1 VQYADRVDIVYI
13 SLKINTIQIENF
25 RNLESVS
32 FKPNSVLNFIIGNN
46 GAGKT
51 SILESIVVLSRGRSF
66 RTSKAGELIGPVKP
80 TFSVFTETQRD
91 DGHRDRLGLERS
103 GKYWKA
109 RKNGQDLAQI
119 SQLTRSLPLV
129 LMEPN
134 SHLLVN
140 GTPDV
145 RRRFLDW
152 GVFHVEHEFLEVW
165 RRFSKT
171 LRQRNAALKQRQI
184 DVIESI
190 DEILSSLGS
199 RLSQLRQA
207 YSKSISRQTQ
217 SIVSELSA
225 GLSDIT
231 LEYQNGWGSG
241 PYHEALSKWRERD
254 LERGATSQG
263 PHRAD
268 LVLMK
273 GNILARSVLSR
284 GEQKILSAA
293 LLLAQVAFLK
303 SQGESP
309 VVLLDDL
316 ASEFDRLHY
325 KKVLAKFLETNG
337 QVWITGTRELEFS
350 GPCSVFHVEHGTVRE
365 MI

>member
-1 VQYADRVDIVYI
+1 M
-13 SLKINTIQIENF
+13 KINTIQIENF

-32 FKPNSVLNFIIGNN
+32 LEPNPVLNFIVGNN

-66 RTSKAGELIGPVKP
+66 RTSQASELVGPAKP
-80 TFSVFTETQRD
+80 TFSVFTETEQ
-91 DGHRDRLGLERS
+91 DGGQSDRLGLERS
-103 GKYWKA
+103 GKHWKA
-109 RKNGQDLAQI
+109 RKNGQDLLQI
-119 SQLTRSLPLV
+119 SQLTRSLPVV

-140 GTPDV
+140 GAPDV

-152 GVFHVEHEFLEVW
+152 GVFHVEQEFLEVW

-171 LRQRNAALKQRQI
+171 LKQRNAALRQGQI

-190 DEILSSLGS
+190 DEVLSPMGS
-199 RLSQLRQA
+199 KLSKLREA
-207 YSKSISRQTQ
+207 YSKSISRETHLL
-217 SIVSELSA
+217 VSELSA
-225 GLSDIT
+225 GLSDIKFD
-231 LEYQNGWGSG
+231 YQNGWGSG
-241 PYHEALSKWRERD
+241 TYRDALTKWRERD

-273 GNILARSVLSR
+273 GNANARAVLSR

-293 LLLAQVAFLK
+293 LLLAQARLL
-303 SQGESP
+303 SSRGESP

-316 ASEFDRLHY
+316 ASEFDSIHF
-325 KKVLAKFLETNG
+325 KKVLAKFLETDG
-337 QVWITGTRELEFS
+337 QVWVTGTREPEFS
-350 GPCSVFHVEHGTVRE
+350 GPCSVFHVEHGTVRK

>member
-1 VQYADRVDIVYI
+1 
-13 SLKINTIQIENF
+13 LKINTIQIENF

-32 FKPNSVLNFIIGNN
+32 FKPSPVLNFIVGSN

-66 RTSKAGELIGPVKP
+66 RTSQAAELVGPIRP
-80 TFSVFTETQRD
+80 TFSVFTETQSD
-91 DGHRDRLGLERS
+91 DGQCDRLGLERS
-103 GKYWKA
+103 GKNWKA
-109 RKNGQDLAQI
+109 RKNGRDLAQI

-152 GVFHVEHEFLEVW
+152 GVFHVEQAFLEVW
-165 RRFSKT
+165 RRFSKI
-171 LRQRNAALKQRQI
+171 LKQRNAALRQRQI
-184 DVIESI
+184 DVIKSI
-190 DEILSSLGS
+190 DEILAPLGS
-199 RLSQLRQA
+199 KLSQFREV
-207 YSKSISRQTQ
+207 YSKSILRETQ
-217 SIVSELSA
+217 SIVSDLSA

-241 PYHEALSKWRERD
+241 PYREALSKWLERD

-273 GNILARSVLSR
+273 GSILARSVLSR
-284 GEQKILSAA
+284 GEQKILSSA
-293 LLLAQVAFLK
+293 LLLAQAAFLK

-316 ASEFDRLHY
+316 ASEFDRLHF

-337 QVWITGTRELEFS
+337 QVWITGTRGPEFS

>member
-1 VQYADRVDIVYI
+1 M
-13 SLKINTIQIENF
+13 KINTIQIENF
-25 RNLESVS
+25 RNLKSVS
-32 FKPNSVLNFIIGNN
+32 FKPNPELNFIVGNN

-66 RTSKAGELIGPVKP
+66 RTSQASELVGPVKP
-80 TFSVFTETQRD
+80 TFSVFTETQSD
-91 DGHRDRLGLERS
+91 DGQCDRLGLERS
-103 GKYWKA
+103 GKHWKA

-152 GVFHVEHEFLEVW
+152 GVFHVEQEFLEVW

-171 LRQRNAALKQRQI
+171 LRQRNAALRQGQI

-190 DEILSSLGS
+190 DELLSPLGS
-199 RLSQLRQA
+199 RLSQLREA
-207 YSKSISRQTQ
+207 YSKSISKETQ
-217 SIVSELSA
+217 SIVSDLSA

-241 PYHEALSKWRERD
+241 PYREALSKWRERD

-273 GNILARSVLSR
+273 GNTLARAVLSR
-284 GEQKILSAA
+284 GEQKILSSA
-293 LLLAQVAFLK
+293 LLLAQAAFLK
-303 SQGESP
+303 LQGESP
-309 VVLLDDL
+309 VLLLDDL
-316 ASEFDRLHY
+316 TSEFDRLHC

-337 QVWITGTRELEFS
+337 QVWITGTREPEYS

>member
-1 VQYADRVDIVYI
+1 M
-13 SLKINTIQIENF
+13 KINTLQIENF

-32 FKPNSVLNFIIGNN
+32 LKPNPVLNFIIGNN

-66 RTSKAGELIGPVKP
+66 RTPQASELVGPAKP
-80 TFSVFTETQRD
+80 TFSVFSETLQ
-91 DGHRDRLGLERS
+91 DGGKSDRLGLERS
-103 GKYWKA
+103 GKNWKA
-109 RKNGQDLAQI
+109 RKNGRDLPQI

-145 RRRFLDW
+145 RRKFLDW
-152 GVFHVEHEFLEVW
+152 GVFHVEQEFLDVW

-171 LRQRNAALKQRQI
+171 LRQRNAALRQGQI

-190 DEILSSLGS
+190 DEILSPLGS
-199 RLSQLRQA
+199 RLSQLREG
-207 YSKSISRQTQ
+207 YSNSISRETQ
-217 SIVSELSA
+217 SIVSDLSTD
-225 GLSDIT
+225 LSDIT

-241 PYHEALSKWRERD
+241 SYREALSKWRDRD
-254 LERGATSQG
+254 LERGATTQG

-268 LVLMK
+268 LILMK
-273 GNILARSVLSR
+273 GKAFARAVLSR
-284 GEQKILSAA
+284 GEQKTLSAA
-293 LLLAQVAFLK
+293 LLLAQVEFMK
-303 SQGESP
+303 SRGESP

-316 ASEFDRLHY
+316 ASEFDGVHFE
-325 KKVLAKFLETNG
+325 KVLTKFLATGG
-337 QVWITGTRELEFS
+337 QVWVTGTRETEFS
-350 GPCSVFHVEHGTVRE
+350 GPCTVFHVEHGNVRE